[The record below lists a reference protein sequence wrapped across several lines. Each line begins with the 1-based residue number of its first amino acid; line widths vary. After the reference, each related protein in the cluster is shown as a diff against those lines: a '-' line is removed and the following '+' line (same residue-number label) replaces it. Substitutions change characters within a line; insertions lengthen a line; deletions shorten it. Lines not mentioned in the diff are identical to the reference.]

1 MSERQEFL
9 GGGMVPLEC
18 ARCATKVLVKKTSAR
33 HTSVQWTSAP
43 ADTCPEFAAAV
54 ADGTLSALV
63 DTCWTLR
70 ESIEQAVR
78 DGRLE
83 VPGD

>member
-1 MSERQEFL
+1 MSERREFL
-9 GGGMVPLEC
+9 DGGLVPLKC

-54 ADGTLSALV
+54 DGGTLSALV
-63 DTCWTLR
+63 DTCWSLR
-70 ESIEQAVR
+70 ASIEQAVR
-78 DGRLE
+78 DGVLE

>member
-1 MSERQEFL
+1 MSERREFL
-9 GGGMVPLEC
+9 DGGLVPLVC
-18 ARCATKVLVKKTSAR
+18 ARCATRVLVKKTSVR
-33 HTSVQWTSAP
+33 HTSVQWTSPP
-43 ADTCPEFAAAV
+43 AETCPEFAAAV
-54 ADGTLSALV
+54 AGGTLSALV

-78 DGRLE
+78 DGKLE